1 MTLMDQEGQV
11 LRSGRVPNLR
21 FEIERFLEGGKAME
35 AVIETERSSYTMVDV
50 LEEMGVIVSHHHRR
64 NLVFGSADRGLI
76 FRLSDP
82 IRTSLT
88 VYHFQMQGGHDTLS
102 LSGRERPKGRYR

>member
-1 MTLMDQEGQV
+1 
-11 LRSGRVPNLR
+11 
-21 FEIERFLEGGKAME
+21 ME

-82 IRTSLT
+82 TQPS
-88 VYHFQMQGGHDTLS
+88 
-102 LSGRERPKGRYR
+102 